1 MSALKSK
8 TTQNSAAGQLASTG
22 GVAGVLIAIREAWPG
37 LIPWPVELDAVI
49 LAFVAS
55 TVGPWVSRQI
65 AFLRN
70 KEKRPEKQLNE
81 PIHWCIL
88 LAFALLPLQACATTL
103 PAVGGK
109 TAYNVEFSDITAEQ
123 ATTYRMNIRAP
134 AGVDIAGLTGMSY
147 DWAGDGSGR
156 IAVNSE
162 QAVDSTAQAT
172 LIAEVSR
179 QQLEAFQAGVST
191 AINALVPVIGQY
203 LNARVREGEIR
214 AGVMNN
220 AIGQIGTAPLPGAS
234 RDGRP

>member
-1 MSALKSK
+1 MSILESR
-8 TTQNSAAGQLASTG
+8 TTQNTAAGQLVTTG
-22 GVAGVLIAIREAWPG
+22 GPAGILLAVRNAYPD

-55 TVGPWVSRQI
+55 TVGPLVSRQI

-70 KEKRPEKQLNE
+70 KEKRPEKRLNE

-88 LAFALLPLQACATTL
+88 LAFAMLPLQGCATTL

-134 AGVDIAGLTGMSY
+134 AGVDVAGLTGMSY

-162 QAVDSTAQAT
+162 QAVDSLAQAT

-191 AINALVPVIGQY
+191 AINALAPVIGQY

-214 AGVMNN
+214 VGVMDN
-220 AIGQIGTAPLPGAS
+220 AIGQIGTAPLQGIT
-234 RDGRP
+234 RGGRP